1 MMHSSLKVTIKA
13 YSRVCETSF
22 NSLKF
27 SVIKAIMHVYN
38 ASDGIFP
45 SKINGIM
52 LSTYFFVEED
62 LNHHLIL
69 D

>member
-1 MMHSSLKVTIKA
+1 MMHLSLKVTIKT

-27 SVIKAIMHVYN
+27 SVIKAIYVYN
-38 ASDGIFP
+38 ASDRIFP

-52 LSTYFFVEED
+52 LSTYFVVEEY